1 MANGIHD
8 FIVAD
13 RQKSPSE
20 ELIISWPVHR
30 VTLFSEEMIQS
41 SFFECFEIMMFL
53 RYFFVTTSSV
63 FCFPFFFQS
72 AVQNR
77 GAYYTQARIIQG

>member
-1 MANGIHD
+1 MQWIADHIHD
-8 FIVAD
+8 FTEAD

-30 VTLFSEEMIQS
+30 VTLFSEEMIEL
-41 SFFECFEIMMFL
+41 SFIECFQIMFL

-63 FCFPFFFQS
+63 FCLLFFFF
-72 AVQNR
+72 
-77 GAYYTQARIIQG
+77 